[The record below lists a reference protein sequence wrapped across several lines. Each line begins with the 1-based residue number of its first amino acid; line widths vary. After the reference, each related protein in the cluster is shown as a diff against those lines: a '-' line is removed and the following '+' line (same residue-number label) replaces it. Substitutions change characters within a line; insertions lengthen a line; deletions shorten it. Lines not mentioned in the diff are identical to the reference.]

1 MKIKILSFSCEIEA
15 LKNNN
20 LFLHELAKNYP
31 GALWVSYLKKRCMFD
46 LEFQTIDKT
55 AQLVSSGKVDPK
67 TVAVFQHN
75 RDKEAD
81 QLIDLG
87 ALPFYLS
94 MYESPLY
101 CGEFYDLIEKYAEK
115 FHHVKIFGASLYES
129 NNISQAFFP
138 CFSQEQLR
146 STQGYLSWS
155 ERRFSSMV
163 MGNKYVLT
171 KSFGK
176 YHNWQDRMWWIL
188 KFIRQA
194 IKGPR
199 LPKKIEIRNNQLA
212 KPRF

>member
-87 ALPFYLS
+87 ALPFYVSL
-94 MYESPLY
+94 YESPL
-101 CGEFYDLIEKYAEK
+101 
-115 FHHVKIFGASLYES
+115 
-129 NNISQAFFP
+129 
-138 CFSQEQLR
+138 
-146 STQGYLSWS
+146 
-155 ERRFSSMV
+155 
-163 MGNKYVLT
+163 
-171 KSFGK
+171 
-176 YHNWQDRMWWIL
+176 
-188 KFIRQA
+188 
-194 IKGPR
+194 
-199 LPKKIEIRNNQLA
+199 
-212 KPRF
+212 